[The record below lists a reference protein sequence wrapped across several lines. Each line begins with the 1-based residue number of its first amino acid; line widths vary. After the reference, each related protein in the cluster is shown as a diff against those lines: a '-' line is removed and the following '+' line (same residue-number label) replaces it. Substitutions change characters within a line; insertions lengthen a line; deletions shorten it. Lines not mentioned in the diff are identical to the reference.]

1 MLCTPKGPLQL
12 PILGSVLHML
22 PAVMNPKGSPRA
34 FCMSY
39 KPAYIIMDAI
49 SRKYGPLTNLQF
61 GVNHAGEASL

>member
-1 MLCTPKGPLQL
+1 
-12 PILGSVLHML
+12 ML